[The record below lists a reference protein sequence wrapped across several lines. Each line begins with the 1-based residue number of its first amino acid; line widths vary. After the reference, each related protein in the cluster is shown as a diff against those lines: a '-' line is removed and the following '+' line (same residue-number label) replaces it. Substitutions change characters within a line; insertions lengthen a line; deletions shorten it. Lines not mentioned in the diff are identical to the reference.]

1 MRRLLA
7 AVNGSDQSDRAVR
20 YVIEL
25 ARQIDGHGVEVH
37 LVNVQIPITDWQLTG
52 FLRRERIAEFQQ
64 LHGEQAMASARA
76 LLEGAGIEYRAH
88 ARIGPVGA
96 SITRC
101 ADEVGC
107 DEIVMGTRGLSR
119 LESLLARPVEAQ
131 VLERATQPVT
141 LVP

>member
-25 ARQIDGHGVEVH
+25 VRQIDGRGAEVH
-37 LVNVQIPITDWQLTG
+37 LVNVQAPITDWQLTG
-52 FLRRERIAEFQQ
+52 FLKRERIAEFQR
-64 LHGEQAMASARA
+64 LHGEHAMASARA
-76 LLEGAGIEYRAH
+76 LLDDAGVQFRAH
-88 ARIGPVGA
+88 TRVGPVGA
-96 SITRC
+96 SIARC
-101 ADEVGC
+101 AGELDC
-107 DEIVMGTRGLSR
+107 DEIVMGTRGFSR
-119 LESLLARPVEAQ
+119 FESLLSSPVEAQ